1 MLAQELRVPGALE
14 EPPPFK
20 EVVTDYVLA
29 VHVKVENC
37 AEWLRNHQYSE
48 RQEETEEPNLFL
60 EGDHI
65 WLKTL
70 QKKEGENTSCR
81 LNTLARAR

>member
-37 AEWLRNHQYSE
+37 AE
-48 RQEETEEPNLFL
+48 
-60 EGDHI
+60 
-65 WLKTL
+65 
-70 QKKEGENTSCR
+70 
-81 LNTLARAR
+81 